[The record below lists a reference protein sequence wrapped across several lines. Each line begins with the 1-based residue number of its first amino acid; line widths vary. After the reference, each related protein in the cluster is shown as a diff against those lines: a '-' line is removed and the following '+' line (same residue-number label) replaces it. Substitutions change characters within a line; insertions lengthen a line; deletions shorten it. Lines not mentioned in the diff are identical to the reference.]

1 MASTLPSFGD
11 CCTPCEDPVTVSV
24 PGPQGAAG
32 ADGADGADGTDS
44 YTLTTAEFIM
54 PAVGA
59 TVAVSVG
66 DSRGFIVGQFVPV
79 QFAGTMVVSAKPD
92 QTHLT
97 LENSA
102 AATGN
107 VVAGT
112 AIPVDSIVGPPI
124 GSTVQGS
131 VYNATTMTWYRLTM
145 TGAVGEEVLA
155 WEPL

>member
-24 PGPQGAAG
+24 PGPQGPAG
-32 ADGADGADGTDS
+32 SDGSDGSDGTNS
-44 YTLTTAEFIM
+44 YTLVASEFTM

-59 TVAVSVG
+59 TEIVSVL

-79 QFAGTMVVSAKPD
+79 QFAGTMVVAGKPD
-92 QTHLT
+92 QTHLI
-97 LENSA
+97 LENTASA
-102 AATGN
+102 TDN
-107 VVAGT
+107 VVVGT
-112 AIPVDSIVGPPI
+112 VIPTDSIVGPPI
-124 GSTVQGS
+124 GTSVQGS
-131 VYNATTMTWYRLTM
+131 VYNATTATWYRLTM